1 MNLITAQKRNLISS
15 IFLLGITFATSGCS
29 ALQHLSLDKTSP
41 ETNVASAKPE
51 ERGVVVYA
59 IHDIPEGSEITAES
73 LENREL
79 ALKKIPQD
87 AIVNERVAIG
97 RLAKYGIA
105 TGQIISQYDLAPQGI
120 GHTVSVSL
128 SNAAYA
134 RIRRVASLSGQSESD
149 IVSSWIAQKLSDE
162 TNTEE

>member
-1 MNLITAQKRNLISS
+1 MNLITARKRNLISS

-29 ALQHLSLDKTSP
+29 ALQHLSLDKNSETS
-41 ETNVASAKPE
+41 AARAKPE

-105 TGQIISQYDLAPQGI
+105 TGQIISQYDLAPQAI
-120 GHTVSVSL
+120 GHSVNVSL

-149 IVSSWIAQKLSDE
+149 LVSSWIAQKLSDE
-162 TNTEE
+162 TTTDE